1 MQKFSSLFKED
12 GEGGAAPADPTT
24 PSNVSGDMATTGLQ
38 QKVTHDD
45 LRKKRELEETS
56 FSKIFSK
63 TFNKAFNRPQ
73 TKN

>member
-12 GEGGAAPADPTT
+12 GEGGGAPAGPAA

-45 LRKKRELEETS
+45 LRKKRELEETT

-63 TFNKAFNRPQ
+63 AFNKPQ